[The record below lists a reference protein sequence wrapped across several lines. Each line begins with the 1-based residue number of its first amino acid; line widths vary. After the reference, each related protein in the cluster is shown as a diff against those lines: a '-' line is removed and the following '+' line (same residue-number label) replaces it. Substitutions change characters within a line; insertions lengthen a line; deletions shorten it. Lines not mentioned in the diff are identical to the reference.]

1 MKKILLMLSVLVC
14 LTGCGNKEVVNDVNK
29 EVPKETKQEHIVLY
43 KGYEMQVKAGQ
54 QFLDDMVMNDESIK
68 KYNIEYFNYE
78 NGKNVGKTKGK
89 LTNTYGEEP
98 FEVLGIV
105 ENVKKIAISTE
116 YNAIPRDYKEEKE
129 LPKELID
136 MVDYPKIEIES
147 IDLDGDGKE
156 EKFVAYGV
164 DYKAGDIGDDG
175 EPQASSG
182 VMMFDSE
189 YKKIADLVTLD
200 NGFWGNIKEED
211 RKVFITMDNLEYID
225 IDNDGNMEVIID
237 VPTYEGIIVS
247 VLKYKDGKL
256 EGETNIKASV
266 EV

>member
-1 MKKILLMLSVLVC
+1 MLGVLAC
-14 LTGCGNKEVVNDVNK
+14 LTGCGNKEVVTEENK
-29 EVPKETKQEHIVLY
+29 EVIKQTKQEHFVLY
-43 KGYEMQVKAGQ
+43 NGYSMQIKTGQ
-54 QFLDDMVMNDESIK
+54 QFLEDMLMNDESIK

-78 NGKNVGKTKGK
+78 NGKDEGKTKGN
-89 LTNTYGEEP
+89 LVNTYREEP

-116 YNAIPRDYKEEKE
+116 YNAIPRKAKKIEG
-129 LPKELID
+129 LPSELID
-136 MVDYPKIEIES
+136 MADYSNLDIES
-147 IDLDGDGKE
+147 VDLDGDGKE

-164 DYKAGDIGDDG
+164 DYKAGEIGDDG

-189 YKKIADLVTLD
+189 YKKIADLVTLE

-225 IDNDGNMEVIID
+225 IDNDGNMEVIIEI
-237 VPTYEGIIVS
+237 PTYEGTVVS
-247 VLKYKDGKL
+247 VLKYKDDKL